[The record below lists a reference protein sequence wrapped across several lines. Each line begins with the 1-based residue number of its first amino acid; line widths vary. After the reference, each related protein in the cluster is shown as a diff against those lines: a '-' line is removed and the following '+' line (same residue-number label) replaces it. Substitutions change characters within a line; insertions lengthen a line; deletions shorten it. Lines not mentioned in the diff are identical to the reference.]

1 MDKPSYLRSSRLISI
16 LTLTSRIT
24 GLIRDSFIAG
34 WLGAGWINDRFI
46 LAFMIPNLSR
56 RLFGEG
62 ALSSAFI
69 PILSENLSQRGTRR
83 ASKLFANVA
92 TLLAAVLTVLTL
104 LILAALVVIWLFAAH
119 DAKRSLTV
127 GLIAVM
133 SPYMIL
139 VCLAALF
146 SSMLNCFDRFGLP
159 AFAPIILN
167 MFQIAAVFVA
177 KFVVGQWTDRVDIQ
191 VYTLGLAVLSA
202 GVVQLFLMIR
212 AVNRL
217 DIRWRFDLSV
227 SDPDLRRILIAVTPV
242 AVGLGVLQFGA
253 LLDSAI
259 IILLSAAEG
268 EGFELFGMSVHY
280 PLLEGSLTAVNYARR
295 LYNFPLGVLAISLA
309 TAAFPMFSRYA
320 SAGHHLQ
327 LARSVS
333 HALRIAILQGLSC
346 GVGMIVLAELIIRVI
361 FERGRFSPADTA
373 QTAFVLRMY
382 CLGLWAYCAQHII
395 LRAFYSLKDMITP
408 LRVMMVT
415 LAINVILNVT
425 LVWIPQIGP
434 GAFGLSTA
442 IMCSINVIA
451 LSVIFARRFGG
462 LDGRAII
469 RSAGKVMLAVAI
481 MGSAVY
487 ACLLNLG
494 GIDNKY
500 LQLPICLAVGVGVF
514 AGACYV
520 LRIREWKDA
529 LGLSERVGID

>member
-139 VCLAALF
+139 VCLVALF

-177 KFVVGQWTDRVDIQ
+177 KFVVGQ
-191 VYTLGLAVLSA
+191 
-202 GVVQLFLMIR
+202 
-212 AVNRL
+212 
-217 DIRWRFDLSV
+217 IRWRFDLSV